1 LPPSDANSASQ
12 RSPNTG
18 VAAGQLILFQWLRWH
33 LLRNSLTTLFH
44 GSRVRLFTIVLC
56 SAIIWLGI
64 YAVSVWGFR
73 RLEEHEIPFAGGII
87 GTLFDMLFLALAIM
101 LIFSS
106 GIILYSSLYS
116 AAETSFLLSTPAS
129 ADQVFAYKYQGALA
143 FSSWAFI
150 LLGTPILLAY
160 GWVFAVPW
168 GFYVL
173 LPLFFLGFVLLP
185 GSVGALLCVLLV
197 HYAPRQRKQV
207 LVAVALILLA
217 VCVWWGYRVSLSAR
231 TAMVN
236 ADALQR
242 LLGQLAFAQGPLV
255 PTHWMARGLE
265 AAARGDLAGAFYPLA
280 LIWSNGLFLYVLAA
294 WTAQRL
300 YRRSYDRLW
309 TGGTLRRRY
318 GGHWLDQVLNTL
330 TVFFHPQT
338 RLLII
343 KDFRTFRRDPAQW
356 AQVLIFAGLLLF
368 YSVNT
373 RRFYQRDIGQVY
385 QNGVSLLNLTATAFL
400 LCAYTGRFI
409 YPMLSLEGR
418 KFWILGLLP
427 LQRERLLWGE
437 FAFSATG
444 ALVIAELLVI
454 LSDLL
459 LGMDW
464 AVLVLH
470 ILTVG
475 VLAAGLS
482 GLSVGLGACIPNF
495 RESDPSKIAVGFG
508 GTLNLVLGLLFLLV
522 VIGLMAAPYHL
533 LAAVSL
539 ERDAPAHLP
548 VARLLLGVGA
558 GVAVGVLAVAI
569 PLRLGIRALRTM
581 EF

>member
-1 LPPSDANSASQ
+1 
-12 RSPNTG
+12 
-18 VAAGQLILFQWLRWH
+18 
-33 LLRNSLTTLFH
+33 
-44 GSRVRLFTIVLC
+44 
-56 SAIIWLGI
+56 
-64 YAVSVWGFR
+64 
-73 RLEEHEIPFAGGII
+73 
-87 GTLFDMLFLALAIM
+87 
-101 LIFSS
+101 
-106 GIILYSSLYS
+106 
-116 AAETSFLLSTPAS
+116 
-129 ADQVFAYKYQGALA
+129 
-143 FSSWAFI
+143 
-150 LLGTPILLAY
+150 
-160 GWVFAVPW
+160 
-168 GFYVL
+168 
-173 LPLFFLGFVLLP
+173 
-185 GSVGALLCVLLV
+185 
-197 HYAPRQRKQV
+197 
-207 LVAVALILLA
+207 
-217 VCVWWGYRVSLSAR
+217 
-231 TAMVN
+231 MVN

-242 LLGQLAFAQGPLV
+242 LLGQLAFAQGPFV

-265 AAARGDLAGAFYPLA
+265 AAARGDVAGAFYPLV

-294 WTAQRL
+294 WTAKRL
-300 YRRSYDRLW
+300 YRRSYNRLW

-318 GGHWLDQVLNTL
+318 GGHWLDRVLSQL
-330 TVFFHPQT
+330 TFLFHRQT

-356 AQVLIFAGLLLF
+356 TQLLIFVGLLLF

-373 RRFYQRDIGQVY
+373 RRFYQRDIGRVY

-418 KFWILGLLP
+418 KFWVLGLLP

-444 ALVIAELLVI
+444 GLVIAELLVV

-464 AVLVLH
+464 AVIVLH
-470 ILTVG
+470 TLTVA

-508 GTLNLVLGLLFLLV
+508 GTLNLVIGLLFLLV
-522 VIGLMAAPYHL
+522 VIGVMAAPYHL
-533 LAAVSL
+533 LAAVRL
-539 ERDAPAHLP
+539 ETDETTPMSG
-548 VARLLLGVGA
+548 RLLVGVASGLVVGA
-558 GVAVGVLAVAI
+558 LAVSV
-569 PLRLGIRALRTM
+569 PLRLGIRALRTI

>member
-1 LPPSDANSASQ
+1 
-12 RSPNTG
+12 
-18 VAAGQLILFQWLRWH
+18 
-33 LLRNSLTTLFH
+33 
-44 GSRVRLFTIVLC
+44 
-56 SAIIWLGI
+56 
-64 YAVSVWGFR
+64 
-73 RLEEHEIPFAGGII
+73 
-87 GTLFDMLFLALAIM
+87 
-101 LIFSS
+101 
-106 GIILYSSLYS
+106 
-116 AAETSFLLSTPAS
+116 
-129 ADQVFAYKYQGALA
+129 
-143 FSSWAFI
+143 
-150 LLGTPILLAY
+150 
-160 GWVFAVPW
+160 
-168 GFYVL
+168 
-173 LPLFFLGFVLLP
+173 
-185 GSVGALLCVLLV
+185 
-197 HYAPRQRKQV
+197 
-207 LVAVALILLA
+207 
-217 VCVWWGYRVSLSAR
+217 
-231 TAMVN
+231 MVN

-265 AAARGDLAGAFYPLA
+265 AAARGDIAAALYPLA
-280 LIWSNGLFLYVLAA
+280 LIWSNGMFLYLLTAA
-294 WTAQRL
+294 VAKRL
-300 YRRSYDRLW
+300 YRPSYNRLW

-318 GGHWLDQVLNTL
+318 GGHWLDRVLRGL
-330 TVFFHPQT
+330 TVLFHPQT
-338 RLLII
+338 QLLII

-368 YSVNT
+368 YSINT
-373 RRFYQRDIGQVY
+373 RRFYQRDIGRVY

-427 LQRERLLWGE
+427 LRRERLLWGE

-444 ALVIAELLVI
+444 ALVIAESLVI

-464 AVLVLH
+464 VVIALH

-482 GLSVGLGACIPNF
+482 GLSVGLGACMPNF

-508 GTLNLVLGLLFLLV
+508 GTLNLVIGLLFLLV
-522 VIGLMAAPYHL
+522 VIGLMAGPYHL
-533 LAAVSL
+533 LAAVNL
-539 ERDAPAHLP
+539 DADQAVRGLP
-548 VARLLLGVGA
+548 VGRLLVGIGA
-558 GVAVGVLAVAI
+558 GIVVGVLAVVV